1 MVQSFFLLFLHIP
14 IFSTVSPGG
23 GGGGTIFR
31 IFWNEDTS
39 VTLFQVCFC
48 MIVGAKK
55 DRNIAQPVVSP

>member
-1 MVQSFFLLFLHIP
+1 MVQSFFFFTFFTSLQYH
-14 IFSTVSPGG
+14 PGEAG
-23 GGGGTIFR
+23 VAFFFFR